1 MGITLYESFVEKTFA
16 FSKVVGSLNH
26 DQNYIGIYFFLNY
39 LNSKNPKTYTLV
51 KYLILREESVPDEV
65 EDGGEKRA

>member
-26 DQNYIGIYFFLNY
+26 DQGIYFFLNY
-39 LNSKNPKTYTLV
+39 LKLKNPKIYTLV
-51 KYLILREESVPDEV
+51 MYLILREESVPDEV